1 MVKAEEHMRF
11 AVQARDRWSAGPAPR
26 TYAPQSYAPQSQ
38 APRSQAPRSHA
49 PQSHAPHIY
58 APRGFAPTP
67 VAAESFAPKPRAA
80 KRARRADG
88 GKGLPWVI
96 ASCLGFVAAGIVAQG
111 VFFADTE
118 ALAKG
123 DALVRRSDLRV
134 GTAPVK
140 GDRLVAIPGQDAVGA
155 IEPVLSFNERFSAL
169 SDDPSRRAVD
179 AAPATRNVAS
189 GAKTKTEA
197 KSEALPP
204 PYKVA
209 SLTMRPPVETK
220 PRIDLPLARES
231 ETRLIPFE
239 NSAFPYYGKNPRTN
253 APFLNVSDDGRRG
266 RRGAGGRVYWHDE
279 TYADN
284 RVLVHVPKTF
294 DARKPGVIVL
304 FFHGNGATLERDV
317 RDRQR
322 VPQQISESGANAVL
336 LAPQLAVDAADSS
349 AGKFWQPGALKRF
362 LLESSAHLAR
372 LYGDPAAAKTFA
384 SMPVVIVAY
393 SGGYVP
399 AAWALHVGGLDGRV
413 RGVVLLD
420 ALYGELDKF
429 ASWIEKNPS
438 GVFVSAYTRY
448 TRRRDDQLV
457 NILSEKGIE
466 VGRGMS
472 RSLRPGTVAFVAT
485 RDGITHRDYVTNAW
499 TGNPIKDVLAR
510 MSEFRS

>member
-1 MVKAEEHMRF
+1 MVKADEHMRF
-11 AVQARDRWSAGPAPR
+11 AAQARERWSVGPAPHP
-26 TYAPQSYAPQSQ
+26 YAPHQYA
-38 APRSQAPRSHA
+38 AD
-49 PQSHAPHIY
+49 
-58 APRGFAPTP
+58 
-67 VAAESFAPKPRAA
+67 SFAPNSRAPNPRAPNPHAPKPHALKPRAGN
-80 KRARRADG
+80 RAQRADG
-88 GKGLPWVI
+88 ARRLPWVI
-96 ASCLGFVAAGIVAQG
+96 ASCVGFVTAGIVAQG
-111 VFFADTE
+111 VFFADTK

-134 GTAPVK
+134 DAVPVK
-140 GDRLVAIPGQDAVGA
+140 GDRLAVNSGQDAVGA
-155 IEPVLSFNERFSAL
+155 IEPGLSFNERFAAL
-169 SDDPSRRAVD
+169 TDGQSRRTAGS
-179 AAPATRNVAS
+179 APATANVVS
-189 GAKTKTEA
+189 KAKTEVKPAAEPA
-197 KSEALPP
+197 PP

-266 RRGAGGRVYWHDE
+266 RRGASGRVYWHDE
-279 TYADN
+279 TFADN

-349 AGKFWQPGALKRF
+349 AGKFWQSGALKRF
-362 LLESSAHLAR
+362 LLESSTHLAR
-372 LYGDPAAAKTFA
+372 LYGDPAMAKTFA

-466 VGRGMS
+466 VGRGMN
-472 RSLRPGTVAFVAT
+472 RALRPGTVTFVAT

-499 TGNPIKDVLAR
+499 TGHPIRDVLAR